1 MSRTRWIDVPAG
13 ERLCV
18 VAQGSPGAGR
28 AEEVAASLLAHA
40 APAPDRSGTPRERAV
55 TAVCRGWR
63 EVARLPGTLAPA
75 ILQAAGLRPRFTGLV
90 CLDLRRCPGVPPA
103 EALDELLA
111 LAAPLGA
118 DAGVLVLCRG
128 QAAPALLRALA
139 PLEPV
144 AEVLEGSEAEPVSQ
158 RLIGFARE
166 EETR

>member
-1 MSRTRWIDVPAG
+1 MSETRWTDVPVG

-18 VAQGSPGAGR
+18 VAQGSPGVGR
-28 AEEVAASLLAHA
+28 AEELAASLLAHA
-40 APAPDRSGTPRERAV
+40 APASDRPGNPRERAV
-55 TAVCRGWR
+55 TAVCRDWR
-63 EVARLPGTLAPA
+63 EVERLPGTLAPA
-75 ILQAAGLRPRFTGLV
+75 ILQATGLRPRFTGLV

-103 EALDELLA
+103 DALDELLA

-128 QAAPALLRALA
+128 QAASALLRALA

-144 AEVLEGSEAEPVSQ
+144 AEVLEQEEADPASQ

>member
-1 MSRTRWIDVPAG
+1 MSQTRWTDVPVG

-40 APAPDRSGTPRERAV
+40 APLGEDV
-55 TAVCRGWR
+55 
-63 EVARLPGTLAPA
+63 
-75 ILQAAGLRPRFTGLV
+75 GL
-90 CLDLRRCPGVPPA
+90 
-103 EALDELLA
+103 
-111 LAAPLGA
+111 
-118 DAGVLVLCRG
+118 LVLCRG
-128 QAAPALLRALA
+128 RAAPALRNALA

-144 AEVLEGSEAEPVSQ
+144 SEVLEREEAYPAAR